1 MRDEELLAELREL
14 LAELDPMDPLLL
26 EQARVAYGWR
36 TIDAELAELSYDSF
50 ADREVLA
57 AVRDGGLPGSGPRLL
72 GFGTDLSGDDENALT
87 VEVEVTA
94 GSGRGSLVGQLMPP
108 LPALVYIERFDAGTG
123 RGGATQTAPV
133 PADDL
138 GRFRIDPVP
147 VGPVRLRIDTGDRV
161 IETSWVSYATA
172 C

>member
-1 MRDEELLAELREL
+1 MRDEELLAELRAL
-14 LAELDPMDPLLL
+14 LAELDPVDPRLMQ
-26 EQARVAYGWR
+26 QARTAYGWR
-36 TIDAELAELSYDSF
+36 TIDAELADLSYDSF

-57 AVRDGGLPGSGPRLL
+57 AVRDGGLPGTGPRLL
-72 GFGTDLSGDDENALT
+72 GFGTDVAGDEEDVLT
-87 VEVEVTA
+87 VEIEVTA
-94 GSGRGSLVGQLMPP
+94 GAGRGSLVGQLMPP
-108 LPALVYIERFDAGTG
+108 CPALVHVERFEGPTGTD
-123 RGGATQTAPV
+123 PV

-147 VGPVRLRIDTGDRV
+147 LGPVRLRIDTGDRV

>member
-1 MRDEELLAELREL
+1 MIIMRDDELLAELRAML
-14 LAELDPMDPLLL
+14 GELDPVDPGLL
-26 EQARVAYGWR
+26 EQARQAYSWR

-57 AVRDGGLPGSGPRLL
+57 AVRDGGVPGTGPRLL
-72 GFGTDLSGDDENALT
+72 GFGTDLSGDEEDPLT

-94 GSGRGSLVGQLMPP
+94 GAGRGSLVGQLMPP
-108 LPALVYIERFDAGTG
+108 RSALVHVERFDARTG
-123 RGGATQTAPV
+123 RTDPV